1 VTSLERP
8 AYSEAQARPDS
19 VIAAPVQPLA
29 SALDPTRSSSASL
42 GLSIGVVAGVL
53 SAWSL
58 VAADALVRSGIPPS
72 ALFGHYFGSLGLYAA
87 VGAAFGALL
96 FGLVR
101 LELSLGRFRFWAS
114 RRAWLAPCFYGAAA
128 ALGSVST
135 AIWLFSTDKLENS
148 PLRIL
153 GPIVFSG
160 GCGVMALVGSWVVL
174 RGFASVAARSIAYLA
189 IAAALFV
196 AGAVTAYL
204 DLTQYVALYPRL
216 HTLMEFVAALL
227 FGNAYALWLQR
238 LAFSN
243 LLARCVRGLAMA
255 AGAWCSLTIVW
266 SEPRTWFD
274 DSLKH
279 VWLEEAYVGRML
291 RRLQVA
297 ETFFADPFDWPGMHM
312 ARIERVKTRYGL
324 RDTSVARE
332 WSEPLAETPE
342 VWDAL
347 RQMRA
352 GQTRYD
358 VIVYYVDSLRQD
370 TAADPELMPSLR
382 GFAERSLDFRR
393 AYSVGSD
400 TLRSLPALTGGNYD
414 VSQTPENDL
423 LRVAKRANYETTLV
437 IAKSAGEFL
446 SKLRP
451 EFSFENALAVEDY
464 PAELQ
469 VWGYGAQQPTAHAL
483 VDRAFAE
490 LDKPRKR
497 PLLLWMFNFDQH
509 NWAQLDQEHVED
521 QARRFG
527 VQDQPEKQ
535 PFRYRAVARSIDA
548 EFGRLLRGLE
558 ERKRLDKTIV
568 LFVSDHG
575 ESLGRDGFWMHSVF
589 LWEELIRVP
598 LVLHVPGV
606 APKRVNDKVSLVD
619 VAPTLGRFLDPT
631 LNGRGFHGQDL
642 LGYALPEPPRR
653 RFPLLVIGAS
663 KDVLVRVGFVDPA
676 SQYKLVLSLEAAL
689 PELYDLNSP
698 NPDELNLAFSRT
710 ARVQKGLE
718 LLARSPIFPRTNDDF
733 EMRDTREQK
742 AAALAPPP

>member
-1 VTSLERP
+1 
-8 AYSEAQARPDS
+8 
-19 VIAAPVQPLA
+19 VIAAPVQPIV
-29 SALDPTRSSSASL
+29 SSLDPTRTGSASL

-58 VAADALVRSGIPPS
+58 VVADALVRSGIPPS
-72 ALFGHYFGSLGLYAA
+72 ALSGHYLGSLGLYAA
-87 VGAAFGALL
+87 VGAVFGALAV
-96 FGLVR
+96 GLVR
-101 LELSLGRFRFWAS
+101 LELSLSRFRFWA
-114 RRAWLAPCFYGAAA
+114 RREAQLAPWFYGVVA

-135 AIWLFSTDKLENS
+135 AIWTFSTDKLEHS
-148 PLRIL
+148 PLRIV
-153 GPIVFSG
+153 GPIVMAG
-160 GCGVMALVGSWVVL
+160 VCGVAGVVGSWIIL
-174 RGFASVAARSIAYLA
+174 RGFASVLARGAGYLVIAG
-189 IAAALFV
+189 ILFV
-196 AGAVTAYL
+196 GGAVTAYL
-204 DLTQYVALYPRL
+204 DLTEYVALYPRL

-227 FGNAYALWLQR
+227 FGSAYALWLRR
-238 LAFSN
+238 LSLGTLSA
-243 LLARCVRGLAMA
+243 RGLRALSIV
-255 AGAWCSLTIVW
+255 AGVWCALTIVW
-266 SEPRTWFD
+266 SQPRTWFD

-297 ETFFADPFDWPGMHM
+297 ETFFSDPFNWPGMHM
-312 ARIERVKTRYGL
+312 ARIERVKTRYSL
-324 RDTSVARE
+324 RNTSVAPE
-332 WSEPLAETPE
+332 WTEPLTEPPE

-347 RQMRA
+347 RQLRA

-358 VIVYYVDSLRQD
+358 VIVYYVDSLRHD
-370 TAADPELMPSLR
+370 AAEDPALMPSLR

-393 AYSVGSD
+393 AYAVGSD

-437 IAKSAGEFL
+437 IAKSAHEFL

-451 EFSFENALAVEDY
+451 EFAFENARAVEDY
-464 PAELQ
+464 PADLQ
-469 VWGYGAQQPTAHAL
+469 VWGYGAQQPTARSL
-483 VDRAFAE
+483 VDRALGE
-490 LDKPRKR
+490 LDKKRNR

-509 NWAQLDQEHVED
+509 NWAQLDQEHVEN

-527 VQDQPEKQ
+527 IQDQPDKLA
-535 PFRYRAVARSIDA
+535 FRYRAVARSIDA

-558 ERKRLDKTIV
+558 ERKRLDKTVI

-575 ESLGRDGFWMHSVF
+575 EAMGRDGFWMHSVF

-619 VAPTLGRFLDPT
+619 VAPTLGRYFDPT

-642 LGYALPEPPRR
+642 LGYALPEPPKR
-653 RFPLLVIGAS
+653 RFPLLVVGAS
-663 KDVLVRVGFVDPA
+663 KDVLVRVGFVDPG

-689 PELYDLNSP
+689 PELYDLSGDD
-698 NPDELNLAFSRT
+698 PDELNLAFSKMP
-710 ARVQKGLE
+710 RVQKGLE

-742 AAALAPPP
+742 AASLASAVP

>member
-1 VTSLERP
+1 M
-8 AYSEAQARPDS
+8 
-19 VIAAPVQPLA
+19 IAAPVQPIV
-29 SALDPTRSSSASL
+29 SSLDPTRAGSASS

-58 VAADALVRSGIPPS
+58 VVADALVRSGIPPS
-72 ALFGHYFGSLGLYAA
+72 ALSGHYLGSVGLYAA
-87 VGAAFGALL
+87 VGAAFGALA

-101 LELSLGRFRFWAS
+101 LELSLARFRFWAP
-114 RRAWLAPCFYGAAA
+114 RRVRLAPWFYGVASG
-128 ALGSVST
+128 LGSLST
-135 AIWLFSTDKLENS
+135 AIWTFSTDKFEHS
-148 PLRIL
+148 PLRIV
-153 GPIVFSG
+153 GPLVFAG
-160 GCGVMALVGSWVVL
+160 VCGAAGLVGSWIIL
-174 RGFASVAARSIAYLA
+174 RGFASVLVRGFGYLA
-189 IAAALFV
+189 IAGVLF
-196 AGAVTAYL
+196 AGGAVTAYL

-227 FGNAYALWLQR
+227 FGSAYALWLRR
-238 LAFSN
+238 LSDG
-243 LLARCVRGLAMA
+243 LRVARGVRALSVA
-255 AGAWCSLTIVW
+255 AGVWSALTIVW
-266 SEPRTWFD
+266 SQPRTWFD

-297 ETFFADPFDWPGMHM
+297 ETFFSDPFDWPGMHM
-312 ARIERVKTRYGL
+312 ARIERVKTRYAL
-324 RDTSVARE
+324 RNTSVAPE
-332 WSEPLAETPE
+332 WTEPLSEPPAA
-342 VWDAL
+342 WDAL
-347 RQMRA
+347 RQLRG
-352 GQTRYD
+352 GQSRYD
-358 VIVYYVDSLRQD
+358 VIVYYVDSLRHD
-370 TAADPELMPSLR
+370 AAEDPKLMPALR

-393 AYSVGSD
+393 AYAVGSD

-423 LRVAKRANYETTLV
+423 LRVAKRSNYETTLV
-437 IAKSAGEFL
+437 IAKSAHEFL
-446 SKLRP
+446 GKLRP
-451 EFSFENALAVEDY
+451 EFSFENARAVEDY

-483 VDRAFAE
+483 VDRALTE
-490 LDKPRKR
+490 LDKKRTR

-509 NWAQLDQEHVED
+509 NWAQLDQEHVEN

-527 VQDQPEKQ
+527 IDEEPGKLA
-535 PFRYRAVARSIDA
+535 FRYRAVARSIDA

-558 ERKRLDKTIV
+558 ERKRLDKTII

-575 ESLGRDGFWMHSVF
+575 EAMGRDGFWMHSVF

-606 APKRVNDKVSLVD
+606 APKRVDDKVSLVD
-619 VAPTLGRFLDPT
+619 VAPTLGRFFDPT

-642 LGYALPEPPRR
+642 LGYALAEPPKR
-653 RFPLLVIGAS
+653 RFPLLVVGAS

-689 PELYDLNSP
+689 PELYDLNGDD
-698 NPDELNLAFSRT
+698 PDELNLAFSKT

-718 LLARSPIFPRTNDDF
+718 FLARSPIFPRTNDDF

-742 AAALAPPP
+742 AASLPSAAP